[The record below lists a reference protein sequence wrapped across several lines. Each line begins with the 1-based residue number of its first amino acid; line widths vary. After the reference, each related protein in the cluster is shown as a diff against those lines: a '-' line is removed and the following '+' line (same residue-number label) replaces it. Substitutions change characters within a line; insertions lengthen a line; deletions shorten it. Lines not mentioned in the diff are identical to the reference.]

1 MPPRQPGVKVMC
13 AVTIRMPLSWTEP
26 RVLATPPTEPK
37 ESSSELTAHR
47 PLKVHRGGDEGRWMR
62 VLPSAPTSYSF
73 VVPAHNEAEIVAA
86 SIDSMRSWLS
96 TYPNSEIVIV
106 ENGSTDDTLA
116 VARAAAALDGV
127 PVRVLTSAKG
137 LGAALR
143 TGVLAATGDVV
154 ITTAADLPFG
164 RSDLDQFIASKGARF
179 AVGSKAHPESLVPR
193 PLGRTAMTMM
203 FRVARF
209 IVLRVSTAD
218 TQGTQLIERKLAQE
232 LARQCRDTGFGFSTE
247 MVYLAARRGVPVVE
261 LPVRLSETHQRPS
274 SVRPLHDG
282 VRMIRSLFE
291 IRRRHRPTQDSWP
304 APATAGIA
312 P

>member
-106 ENGSTDDTLA
+106 ENGSTDDTLGDSSL
-116 VARAAAALDGV
+116 VSL
-127 PVRVLTSAKG
+127 VRFVGSCRGGGETVEPFCTITISEFGLVLNQ
-137 LGAALR
+137 LR
-143 TGVLAATGDVV
+143 IESIDAAT
-154 ITTAADLPFG
+154 I
-164 RSDLDQFIASKGARF
+164 SAS
-179 AVGSKAHPESLVPR
+179 L
-193 PLGRTAMTMM
+193 
-203 FRVARF
+203 
-209 IVLRVSTAD
+209 
-218 TQGTQLIERKLAQE
+218 
-232 LARQCRDTGFGFSTE
+232 
-247 MVYLAARRGVPVVE
+247 
-261 LPVRLSETHQRPS
+261 
-274 SVRPLHDG
+274 
-282 VRMIRSLFE
+282 
-291 IRRRHRPTQDSWP
+291 
-304 APATAGIA
+304 
-312 P
+312 